1 MDAFLKGA
9 DGVAVISC
17 HEGECDFGKANMN
30 TNKHVQILKQIF
42 NHVGISEN
50 RIEQYFCAAAEVDNF
65 IRAVGD
71 ITKKV
76 QELPP
81 LPKKNIIRN

>member
-1 MDAFLKGA
+1 
-9 DGVAVISC
+9 
-17 HEGECDFGKANMN
+17 
-30 TNKHVQILKQIF
+30 
-42 NHVGISEN
+42 
-50 RIEQYFCAAAEVDNF
+50 VDNF

-81 LPKKNIIRN
+81 LPKKNIIRNWMNLLRKV